1 MGKLFSDI
9 VGQKTAVSIL
19 SSQILSGSLSHAYI
33 LLGEEG
39 TGKEYLAR
47 EFSKYILC
55 ENQTGE
61 DSCEN
66 CKRFDKGLHPDF
78 IQINGEEGIKIEEVR
93 ETVEKINLM
102 PAMSKYKVIVF
113 TKAENLGIE
122 AANALLKTFE
132 EPPKDSI
139 IILTAISEKSLP
151 ATIISRGQKI
161 KLSKINENEIKK
173 VLLNDFEESEINK
186 ILPYAEGNIG
196 EAKQL
201 ISDNAYFEAKKE
213 LFSGVEECLLSD
225 SIIKKFKAIEAFDKD
240 KRMKEFLGLFSR
252 IIFQSNLQPDII
264 NPEDEIYSKVQGKHS
279 AHKILKMS
287 EKTLKI
293 YENLEYNVNLR
304 LALEEIILE
313 SEISTQIEGQY
324 G

>member
-1 MGKLFSDI
+1 MGKYFTDI
-9 VGQKTAVSIL
+9 LGQDNAISIL
-19 SSQILSGSLSHAYI
+19 SSQLAKKTLSHAYI
-33 LLGEEG
+33 FLGEEG

-55 ENQTGE
+55 KNQNGE
-61 DSCEN
+61 DLCEN
-66 CKRFDKGLHPDF
+66 CKRFDKGLHLDF

-102 PAMSKYKVIVF
+102 PAMSARKVIIF
-113 TKAENLGIE
+113 TKAENLGLE

-151 ATIISRGQKI
+151 ETIVSRGQKI
-161 KLSKINENEIKK
+161 KLSKISENEIKK
-173 VLLNDFEESEINK
+173 ILLSDYAESEVNK

-201 ISDNAYFEAKKE
+201 ISDNGYFETKKE

-225 SIIKKFKAIEAFDKD
+225 SIIEKFKIIEAFDKD
-240 KRMKEFLGLFSR
+240 KRIKDFLGLFSR
-252 IIFQSNLQPDII
+252 IIFQSNLKPNIAI
-264 NPEDEIYSKVQGKHS
+264 SEDEIYSKVQKKHS
-279 AHKILKMS
+279 TQKILKMS

-313 SEISTQIEGQY
+313 SEISTS
-324 G
+324 